1 MVCLNDLVLAGNQ
14 WRVTN
19 KLPMMTLRQI
29 TAASVS
35 FAEYKAAAARGWRLE
50 EDALI
55 KVVGKGNQAR
65 TMAHMSLAIFVAEQ
79 LSPEFHVQ
87 VIKTFIEGKLMEFRD
102 LGGTE
107 FKNLNAAIDLYL
119 PDREGKD
126 NTGCYINAAKLVR
139 QRLLGTEEPN
149 WNEASV
155 AQTETRYE
163 LEKSLVRFMAAGQV
177 RNWEHLKELIQKL

>member
-1 MVCLNDLVLAGNQ
+1 
-14 WRVTN
+14 
-19 KLPMMTLRQI
+19 MMTMRQL
-29 TAASVS
+29 TDASVAFS
-35 FAEYKAAAARGWRLE
+35 EYKEAAARGWGIE
-50 EDALI
+50 ENELTR
-55 KVVGKGNQAR
+55 VVGKGNQAR
-65 TMAHMSLAIFVAEQ
+65 TMAHISLAVFVAERM
-79 LSPEFHVQ
+79 SPDFHVQ

-126 NTGCYINAAKLVR
+126 NKGCYINAAKLVR